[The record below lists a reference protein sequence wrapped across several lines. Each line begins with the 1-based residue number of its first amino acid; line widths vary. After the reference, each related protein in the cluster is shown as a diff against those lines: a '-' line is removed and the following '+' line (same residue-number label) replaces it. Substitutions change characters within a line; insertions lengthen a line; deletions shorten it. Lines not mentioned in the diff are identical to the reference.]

1 MHRTRVRRGNGFFSD
16 ALYHTHI
23 FGRNVDRFFRA
34 NGPRFQQIA
43 AAVAPRIAPEA
54 PGLAAGIAVG
64 GQAAA
69 SYSSLRDQL
78 DRT

>member
-1 MHRTRVRRGNGFFSD
+1 MHRTRVRRGNGFFRD
-16 ALYHTHI
+16 ALYHTQR

-43 AAVAPRIAPEA
+43 AAVAPLVAPEM
-54 PGLAAGIAVG
+54 PGVAAGIAVG

-69 SYSSLRDQL
+69 SYSALRDQI

>member
-1 MHRTRVRRGNGFFSD
+1 MHRARVRRGNGFFRD
-16 ALYHTHI
+16 ALYHTQR
-23 FGRNVDRFFRA
+23 FCRNVNRFFRA
-34 NGPRFQQIA
+34 NGPRIQQSA
-43 AAVAPRIAPEA
+43 AAVAPLLAPEA

-69 SYSSLRDQL
+69 SYSALRDQL